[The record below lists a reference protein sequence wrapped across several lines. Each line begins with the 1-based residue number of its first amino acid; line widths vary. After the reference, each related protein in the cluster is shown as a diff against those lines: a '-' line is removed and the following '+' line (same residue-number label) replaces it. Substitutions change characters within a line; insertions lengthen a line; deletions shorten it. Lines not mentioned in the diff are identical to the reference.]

1 MLSIAEIKP
10 YLDMLDDPYTQY
22 YSPEQAKQLLSL
34 LQNQISGIGVVLS
47 AVPEQAPQ
55 IVQIIEQ

>member
-1 MLSIAEIKP
+1 
-10 YLDMLDDPYTQY
+10 MLDDPYTQY